1 MKTKLHYIAILLL
14 VLLIAGLSLAN
25 METVKVSYLFG
36 HFQLP
41 LIILILVSVLL
52 GAIVASLLGL
62 SKQFSIKAELKQAKK
77 ELENQ
82 KQRLEEKVAQVQLEL
97 NQQKQLL
104 ANQTT
109 QEEQIIE

>member
-1 MKTKLHYIAILLL
+1 MKTKLHYIVVLLL
-14 VLLIAGLSLAN
+14 ILLIAGLSLAN

-36 HFQLP
+36 YFKLP

-52 GAIVASLLGL
+52 GAIVASLIGM
-62 SKQFSIKAELKQAKK
+62 SKHFSLKGELKQAKK
-77 ELENQ
+77 ELEGQ

-97 NQQKQLL
+97 DQQKQLL

-109 QEEQIIE
+109 QEEPTIE

>member
-52 GAIVASLLGL
+52 GAIVASLLGM
-62 SKQFSIKAELKQAKK
+62 SKQFSNKAELKQALK
-77 ELENQ
+77 ELE
-82 KQRLEEKVAQVQLEL
+82 
-97 NQQKQLL
+97 QQKQALKEKTQHRL
-104 ANQTT
+104 PENQ
-109 QEEQIIE
+109 